1 MESTNVLL
9 SIKPEH
15 VEAILSHRK
24 KYEFRKRRPRLHVR
38 NQKAYIYTTFPICKI
53 VGSFKIKRIQQN
65 HPKVLWRKFGKHAGI
80 DSRRFSE
87 YFGSNETGFALE
99 ISSLR
104 MFNPPI
110 EPKLAFDGFV
120 APQSFR
126 YMPRSWE
133 ASMPR

>member
-1 MESTNVLL
+1 MNVLL

-15 VEAILSHRK
+15 VEAILSRRK
-24 KYEFRKRRPRLHVR
+24 KYEFRKRRPRIHAR
-38 NQKAYIYTTFPICKI
+38 DQKAYIYTTSPICKI

-65 HPKVLWRKFGKHAGI
+65 HPRVLWRKFGKHAGI

-87 YFGSNETGFALE
+87 YFGTKEVGFALE

-104 MFNPPI
+104 TFNPPI

-120 APQSFR
+120 PPQSFR
-126 YMPRSWE
+126 YMLRSWE
-133 ASMPR
+133 DSMPR